1 MSPSPEHTF
10 DVAIIGA
17 GPAGMTAAIY
27 CSRGRLSTVV
37 LERGIAGGQMAL
49 TELIENFPG
58 FPDGIS
64 GFELADRMKRQAQQF
79 GAEILEITAVSTI
92 RPEADATYTVVTDQE
107 NVRART
113 LLLVPGV
120 EARKSGIPG
129 EAEFIGRGVS
139 WCATC
144 DGALYKGKQVAV
156 VGGGD
161 SAIEEG
167 LFLAKF
173 ADAVH
178 VIHRRDELRA
188 ARITQERA
196 FANPKMHFIWD
207 SVPRRILG
215 EDAVS
220 GIEYENV
227 KTHELA
233 TLPVSGVFLYI
244 GQLPNTGFLQGFV
257 DLDPSGSIRTNELLC
272 TSACGVFAAGDAHT
286 TAIKQIAWAVG
297 EGALAAIEMEKYLDS
312 LECATPAQWPVERAA
327 QVGGKDQRPSD
338 SNKTSQPKTDSTT

>member
-1 MSPSPEHTF
+1 MSPGRERIF

-37 LERGIAGGQMAL
+37 LERAIAGGQMAL

-58 FPDGIS
+58 FPGGVS
-64 GFELADRMKRQAQQF
+64 GFELAERMKRQAIQF
-79 GAEILEITAVSTI
+79 GAEMMEITTVTAV
-92 RPEADATYTVVTDQE
+92 RPERDATYTVTTDQE
-107 NVRART
+107 DVRARA

-144 DGALYKGKQVAV
+144 DGPLYKGKQVAV

-161 SAIEEG
+161 SAVEEG

-188 ARITQERA
+188 AKITQERA
-196 FANPKMHFIWD
+196 FADPRMHFIWD

-215 EDAVS
+215 QDTVT

-227 KTHELA
+227 KTQELA

-244 GQLPNTGFLQGFV
+244 GQLPNTGFLKDLV
-257 DLDPSGSIRTNELLC
+257 DLDPGGYIRTNELLC
-272 TSACGVFAAGDAHT
+272 TSRRGVFAAGDAHT
-286 TAIKQIAWAVG
+286 TAIKQIALAVG
-297 EGALAAIEMEKYLDS
+297 EGALAAIQIEKYLDA
-312 LECATPAQWPVERAA
+312 LACPTPPQWPVEQAGQA
-327 QVGGKDQRPSD
+327 GGKDQRPRD
-338 SNKTSQPKTDSTT
+338 AKNTSQPKSDSTT

>member
-1 MSPSPEHTF
+1 M
-10 DVAIIGA
+10 
-17 GPAGMTAAIY
+17 
-27 CSRGRLSTVV
+27 
-37 LERGIAGGQMAL
+37 
-49 TELIENFPG
+49 
-58 FPDGIS
+58 
-64 GFELADRMKRQAQQF
+64 
-79 GAEILEITAVSTI
+79 STI

-156 VGGGD
+156 IGGGD

-196 FANPKMHFIWD
+196 FANPKMRFIWD
-207 SVPRRILG
+207 SVPLRILG
-215 EDAVS
+215 ENAAESQVS
-220 GIEYENV
+220 LNAIIESFSPKSLN
-227 KTHELA
+227 
-233 TLPVSGVFLYI
+233 
-244 GQLPNTGFLQGFV
+244 
-257 DLDPSGSIRTNELLC
+257 
-272 TSACGVFAAGDAHT
+272 GDQDEH
-286 TAIKQIAWAVG
+286 V
-297 EGALAAIEMEKYLDS
+297 
-312 LECATPAQWPVERAA
+312 
-327 QVGGKDQRPSD
+327 
-338 SNKTSQPKTDSTT
+338 

>member
-1 MSPSPEHTF
+1 MSPSRERIY

-17 GPAGMTAAIY
+17 GPAGLTAAIY

-37 LERGIAGGQMAL
+37 LERAIAGGQMAL

-58 FPDGIS
+58 FPGGVS
-64 GFELADRMKRQAQQF
+64 GFELAERMKRQAIQF
-79 GAEILEITAVSTI
+79 GAEIMEITTVTAV
-92 RPEADATYTVVTDQE
+92 RPEPDATYTVITDQE
-107 NVRART
+107 DVRARA

-144 DGALYKGKQVAV
+144 DGPLYKGKEVAV

-161 SAIEEG
+161 SAVEEG

-188 ARITQERA
+188 AKITQERA
-196 FANPKMHFIWD
+196 FANPRMHFIWD

-215 EDAVS
+215 EDAVT

-227 KTHELA
+227 KTQELA

-244 GQLPNTGFLQGFV
+244 GQLPNTGFLQGPRGPGPQR
-257 DLDPSGSIRTNELLC
+257 LHP
-272 TSACGVFAAGDAHT
+272 H
-286 TAIKQIAWAVG
+286 
-297 EGALAAIEMEKYLDS
+297 
-312 LECATPAQWPVERAA
+312 ERAPVHVA
-327 QVGGKDQRPSD
+327 PRRVRRRRRAHDGHQADRLGGR
-338 SNKTSQPKTDSTT
+338 

>member
-156 VGGGD
+156 IGGGD

-196 FANPKMHFIWD
+196 FANPKMRFIWD
-207 SVPRRILG
+207 SVPLRILG
-215 EDAVS
+215 ENAVT
-220 GIEYENV
+220 GVEYQNV
-227 KTHELA
+227 KTQELA
-233 TLPVSGVFLYI
+233 TLPVNGVFLYI

-257 DLDPSGSIRTNELLC
+257 DLDPSGYILTNELLC

-286 TAIKQIAWAVG
+286 TAIKQIAWAIG
-297 EGALAAIEMEKYLDS
+297 EGALAAIQMEKYLDS
-312 LECATPAQWPVERAA
+312 LECATPVTWPVEQPA
-327 QVGGKDQRPSD
+327 QAGGKDQRPGKA
-338 SNKTSQPKTDSTT
+338 NKTSQLNTDSTT